1 MKLWESKCNLLNVLV
16 YSVIVLVEQG
26 SDIWRNKEKESVQQT
41 PTHSLA
47 HLLSNTCKHCCYVE
61 KCSVHFKYQ
70 IHPNTA

>member
-16 YSVIVLVEQG
+16 YSVIVLAQQG

-47 HLLSNTCKHCCYVE
+47 HLLSNMQTSLLCRQRL
-61 KCSVHFKYQ
+61 CSF
-70 IHPNTA
+70 